1 MPQVGF
7 LELLRTNRNVRW
19 LWAGAVVSLFGD
31 WFNTLALYRVVQDL
45 SSEGSVLGDGYVAL
59 ALVFVVKLL
68 PLALAAPLAGVLV
81 DRFNRRTVMIVS
93 DVLRA
98 LIVLGFLLVREP
110 GDLWLL
116 YVLAAAQIMVSAL
129 FLPAKTAAL
138 PNITTDRELLTANA
152 LLSATWSIMLALG
165 AAVGGAAVEFLST
178 DTVFLFDAAT
188 YLVSAV
194 FIARTVI
201 PQDRDD
207 VPPGNPIRVAVGKVA
222 EGWRHLYRH
231 PRIGRIAL
239 AKATWGVG
247 GGALMLA
254 LVLIG
259 GQLVP
264 GKPDLGTGLAYAAR
278 GLGTGIGPIL
288 ARALFRDKT
297 AWPTVLG
304 ACVIVCGLG
313 YTAIGLLEWTLVVL
327 VFVLVAHAASGANWV
342 LATTLLQERTE
353 DRFRGRVFSTE
364 WIFLALAETMS
375 LLVASAL
382 LEAEA
387 LTLRTAVLGLA
398 GVQVVC
404 GIAWLLIVVPR
415 ERADAGE
422 AVRR

>member
-152 LLSATWSIMLALG
+152 LLSATWSIMLAFG

-188 YLVSAV
+188 YLVSAA
-194 FIARTVI
+194 FITRTVI

-207 VPPGNPIRVAVGKVA
+207 VPPGNPVKVAVAKVT

-288 ARALFRDKT
+288 ARALFRDRSV
-297 AWPTVLG
+297 WPAVLG

>member
-1 MPQVGF
+1 MSQVGF

-45 SSEGSVLGDGYVAL
+45 SGEGSLLGDGYVAL

-116 YVLAAAQIMVSAL
+116 YVLASAQIMVSAL

-138 PNITTDRELLTANA
+138 PNITSDRELLTANA

-188 YLVSAV
+188 YLISAV
-194 FIARTVI
+194 FIAKTVI
-201 PQDRDD
+201 PQDQDD
-207 VPPGNPIRVAVGKVA
+207 VPPGNPVKVAAAKVA

-304 ACVIVCGLG
+304 ACVVVCGLG

-342 LATTLLQERTE
+342 LATTLLQERTA

-382 LEAEA
+382 LEAEVVG
-387 LTLRTAVLGLA
+387 LREAVLWLA
-398 GVQVVC
+398 GVQIVC
-404 GIAWLLIVVPR
+404 GAAWLLIVVPR
-415 ERADAGE
+415 ERRDA
-422 AVRR
+422 VMP